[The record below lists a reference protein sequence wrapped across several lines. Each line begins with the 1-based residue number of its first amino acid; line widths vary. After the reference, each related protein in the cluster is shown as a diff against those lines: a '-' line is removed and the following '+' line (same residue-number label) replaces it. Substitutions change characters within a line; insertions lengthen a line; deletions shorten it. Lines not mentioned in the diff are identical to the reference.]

1 MRCKAM
7 LAIGLSM
14 VLLCTAGC
22 QAESGTEF
30 ELYQSVVSDVTN
42 NLVGVESEVESGSGY
57 FEKSE
62 MQGVT
67 KTIEFRGAQYCGRYE
82 KSSKDRLSSYTTDI
96 FSDEAGIEFGL
107 RADTGAIVS
116 FNRMNKQF
124 FETEPYLDE
133 MSDPVTELPLLAR
146 EIAGDYVQEIDDYE
160 MTAEEPTV
168 RYKEKDGK
176 SYRISYHVFV
186 FTRNIKGFAT
196 SDSVY
201 VKMTSK
207 GNLAS
212 IVLGDIGVFS
222 GIDIDFDKNT
232 ANASVDQKLD
242 DVYQKAGYSILQSS
256 VQKQTLAVTQD
267 GLVCLI
273 TQINVQI
280 KDSSKEEYGT
290 GVVIRTTVGQR

>member
-30 ELYQSVVSDVTN
+30 ELYQSVVSDVTT
-42 NLVGVESEVESGSGY
+42 NLVGVESEVESVSGY
-57 FEKSE
+57 FQKSE

-67 KTIEFRGAQYCGRYE
+67 KTIEFRGAQYCGRYV
-82 KSSKDRLSSYTTDI
+82 KSSKDGCSYITDI
-96 FSDEAGIEFGL
+96 FSDENGIYFGL

-146 EIAGDYVQEIDDYE
+146 EIAGDYVQGIDDYE
-160 MTAEEPTV
+160 MTAEKPTV

-212 IVLGDIGVFS
+212 IALGDIGVFS

-232 ANASVDQKLD
+232 ANASADQKMK

-256 VQKQTLAVTQD
+256 VQKQTLMVTQD